1 MSAPDLAPGQAPEL
15 VPELVPELGPLLGRV
30 AVPEGPASGLVPLD
44 DIRLTLVSELFD
56 LAGAAREFAASG
68 DVASAI
74 QSLNRQGWL
83 AAWDRAV
90 EAAAGRVAGRIDA
103 RLRSA
108 AAESRLPRKRL
119 DGALLTDDERRGIE
133 VRIGIGGA
141 SLIEALDTM
150 EPLARRAARDPA
162 GVEAWRAAI
171 AGVARRTD
179 SAWAALEQA
188 AAREEAAWQED
199 VVQVRGWRRP
209 RLPLWII
216 TLAVVALALW
226 LGLVL
231 GGVLTV
237 PGFLRPLAEWWWAL
251 G

>member
-1 MSAPDLAPGQAPEL
+1 MTAPGLAPEL
-15 VPELVPELGPLLGRV
+15 IPELGPLLGRV

-44 DIRLTLVSELFD
+44 DIRLTLVTELFD

-68 DVASAI
+68 DVSSAV

-83 AAWDRAV
+83 AAWERAV
-90 EAAAGRVAGRIDA
+90 DAAAERVAGRVDA

-108 AAESRLPRKRL
+108 AAESRLPKKRL
-119 DGALLTDDERRGIE
+119 ARALLTADERRGIA

-141 SLIEALDTM
+141 GLIEALDTM
-150 EPLARRAARDPA
+150 EPLARRASRDPS

-199 VVQVRGWRRP
+199 ITQLRAWRRP

-216 TLAVVALALW
+216 TFAVLALALW
-226 LGLVL
+226 LGLML
-231 GGVLTV
+231 GGFLTV
-237 PGFLRPLAEWWWAL
+237 PGFMRPLAEWWWSL

>member
-1 MSAPDLAPGQAPEL
+1 MSAADLAAGRAPGVA
-15 VPELVPELGPLLGRV
+15 PELVPELGPLLGRV

-44 DIRLTLVSELFD
+44 DLRLALVSELFD

-68 DVASAI
+68 DVASAV

-83 AAWDRAV
+83 AAWERAV
-90 EAAAGRVAGRIDA
+90 DAAAERVSMRIET

-119 DGALLTDDERRGIE
+119 ERALLTADERRGIA

-162 GVEAWRAAI
+162 GVEAWRAAL

-199 VVQVRGWRRP
+199 VTQVRGWRRP

-231 GGVLTV
+231 GGFLTV
-237 PGFLRPLAEWWWAL
+237 PGFLRPFAEWWWGL

>member
-1 MSAPDLAPGQAPEL
+1 MTAPGLA
-15 VPELVPELGPLLGRV
+15 PELVPELGPLLGRV

-44 DIRLTLVSELFD
+44 DIRLTLVTELFD

-68 DVASAI
+68 DVSSAV

-83 AAWDRAV
+83 AAWERAV
-90 EAAAGRVAGRIDA
+90 DAAAERVAGRIDA

-108 AAESRLPRKRL
+108 AAESRLPKKRL
-119 DGALLTDDERRGIE
+119 ARALLIADERRGIA

-141 SLIEALDTM
+141 GLIEALDTM
-150 EPLARRAARDPA
+150 EPLARRASRDPA

-199 VVQVRGWRRP
+199 ITQLRAWRRP

-216 TLAVVALALW
+216 TFAVLALALW
-226 LGLVL
+226 LGLML
-231 GGVLTV
+231 GGFVSV
-237 PGFLRPLAEWWWAL
+237 PGFMRPLAEWWWSL

>member
-1 MSAPDLAPGQAPEL
+1 MTAPGLA
-15 VPELVPELGPLLGRV
+15 PELVPELGPLLGRV

-44 DIRLTLVSELFD
+44 DIRLTLVTELFD

-68 DVASAI
+68 DVSSAV

-83 AAWDRAV
+83 AAWERAV
-90 EAAAGRVAGRIDA
+90 DAAAERVAGRIDA

-108 AAESRLPRKRL
+108 AAESRLPKKRL
-119 DGALLTDDERRGIE
+119 ARALLTQDERRGIA

-141 SLIEALDTM
+141 GLIEALDTM
-150 EPLARRAARDPA
+150 EPLARRASRAPA
-162 GVEAWRAAI
+162 GIEAWRAAI

-179 SAWAALEQA
+179 TAWAALEQA

-199 VVQVRGWRRP
+199 IAQLRAWRRP

-216 TLAVVALALW
+216 TVAVLALALW
-226 LGLVL
+226 IGLML
-231 GGVLTV
+231 GGFITV
-237 PGFLRPLAEWWWAL
+237 PGFLRPLAEWWWSL